1 MKSTTSV
8 LLFASSILSTAAL
21 AVSTSATYT
30 LKIKTENPRLNGG
43 TVVVKDESLGAAFPN
58 PLGSFST
65 GEPRHAYTVTVSTVS
80 ASDMLYELKSA
91 TKQTHLIVNGDPIA
105 PQLFEAYD
113 IGGDPAPI
121 VNKTV
126 TRTKFIIWDDMTL
139 WGAADKKNAAGS
151 FHNSAGSWRACNGTT
166 VDYQLYWYDGTFET
180 CGDALA
186 WLTMHRNQQP

>member
-1 MKSTTSV
+1 MKTTTCV
-8 LLFASSILSTAAL
+8 LLFASSIVSTAAL
-21 AVSTSATYT
+21 AVSTSATYAI
-30 LKIKTENPRLNGG
+30 KIKTGNPRLNGS

-80 ASDMLYELKSA
+80 APDMLYELKSA
-91 TKQTHLIVNGDPIA
+91 IKQTHLMMTGDPVA

-113 IGGDPAPI
+113 IGGDPAPV

-126 TRTKFIIWDDMTL
+126 TRTKFIVWDDMRL
-139 WGAADKKNAAGS
+139 WGTADKNAAGS
-151 FHNSAGSWRACNGTT
+151 LYNSAGSWRACNGTT

-180 CGDALA
+180 CVDVFA
-186 WLTMHRNQQP
+186 WLTMCRTPRP